1 MVMSKREEHVKHHY
15 VPQCYQ
21 RRFSTDKIIIK
32 YFDKDTQELCS
43 KAIDD
48 FCQKEYLYYLEQDE
62 KHFSLEVNF
71 FSKIEDKLGR
81 LLSDFDKIDGTN
93 YTVLFNRD
101 KKKSVAKQIVL
112 QYMRTPKYRN
122 IKYHNETQAYLS
134 QICLLLEIIGID
146 VEELSYYSDKREYH
160 KRRLCD
166 ETEVNEIVD
175 ELIDT
180 HWELLYTDKDEF
192 YTSDNPVVIIER
204 QDMPVTYCDAIK
216 YFDDIY
222 FPLNSNLLL
231 HIVAGQPVCNKY
243 ISIQTIEQDKVNEIN
258 RIIKNKAPHYIL
270 YKNRYY

>member
-1 MVMSKREEHVKHHY
+1 MPINIFLSSITGTKFCDFETFIRSWILE
-15 VPQCYQ
+15 
-21 RRFSTDKIIIK
+21 STLIGA
-32 YFDKDTQELCS
+32 L
-43 KAIDD
+43 
-48 FCQKEYLYYLEQDE
+48 
-62 KHFSLEVNF
+62 SL
-71 FSKIEDKLGR
+71 
-81 LLSDFDKIDGTN
+81 
-93 YTVLFNRD
+93 
-101 KKKSVAKQIVL
+101 
-112 QYMRTPKYRN
+112 
-122 IKYHNETQAYLS
+122 
-134 QICLLLEIIGID
+134 CLLMSIILTFSDSIKSNSPSDLKCHKMSPSDNVPIYSPDLEIIGID

-175 ELIDT
+175 ELIDA